1 MKNKDRKHDGGFFV
15 REVVVVS
22 ARRSPIGNFGGSLK
36 DLSAVELGTQVVSE
50 ALQSIHLEPSLVD
63 EVIMG
68 NVLSAGLGQNVS
80 RQIAIKAGLPNETT
94 SYTVNKVC
102 GSGLKAVILGAQSI
116 MLEDNE
122 IVVVGGTESMSQS
135 PYVLPN
141 HRFGNKMGD
150 SSLVDTMMKDGLT
163 DAFDELPMGLT
174 AENVVD
180 LYKLTRKEQD
190 EFAALSQQKVEKAI
204 QLGKFNDEIVPIKV
218 PARKGETLLV
228 EEDEYPRFGTTSDS
242 LARLRPAFKKEGSVT
257 AGNASGINDG
267 AAALILMSREKAEE
281 LELEVL
287 GSIVSFGTSGVDP
300 KIMGTAPIE
309 ATKKALRKAGLTI
322 EDLDL
327 VEANEAF
334 AAQSISVLKELELNP
349 EIVNVNGGAIA
360 LGHPIGASG
369 ARILV
374 TLLHE
379 MKRRDAKNGLAT
391 LCIGGGQGISLVV
404 KR

>member
-1 MKNKDRKHDGGFFV
+1 MK
-15 REVVVVS
+15 EVVVVS

-36 DLSAVELGTQVVSE
+36 DLSAVELGTQVVLE
-50 ALQSIHLEPSLVD
+50 TLKSINLEPNLVD

-68 NVLSAGLGQNVS
+68 NVLSAGLGQNIS

-102 GSGLKAVILGAQSI
+102 GSGLKAVILGAQTI
-116 MLEDNE
+116 MLGDNE

-135 PYVLPN
+135 PYILPN

-163 DAFDELPMGLT
+163 DAFDELPMGMT

-180 LYKLTRKEQD
+180 LYGLTRKEQD
-190 EFAALSQQKVEKAI
+190 EFAATSQQKAQKAI
-204 QLGKFNDEIVPIKV
+204 QIGRFDDEIVPIKV
-218 PARKGETLLV
+218 SNRKGKSLQV
-228 EEDEYPRFGTTSDS
+228 DVDEYPRFDTTSDS
-242 LARLRPAFKKEGSVT
+242 LTRLRPAFKKEGSVT
-257 AGNASGINDG
+257 AGNSSGINDG
-267 AAALILMSREKAEE
+267 AAALVLMSKEKAKE
-281 LELEVL
+281 LDLEIL
-287 GSIVSFGTSGVDP
+287 GSIISYGTSGVNP
-300 KIMGTAPIE
+300 KVMGTAPIE
-309 ATKKALRKAGLTI
+309 ATKKALEKANLTI
-322 EDLDL
+322 DDLDL

-379 MKRRDAKNGLAT
+379 MKKREVKNGLAT
-391 LCIGGGQGISLVV
+391 LCIGGGQGISLIV
-404 KR
+404 KRG